1 MRIFNQNTI
10 DTIDYSKISD
20 GEPFLF
26 KIAVADGSDSVDF
39 IVGNYLEDSL
49 TSKKTFI
56 LQNESDSCGDYID
69 LEVPECKKH
78 IISILP
84 LKFMV

>member
-1 MRIFNQNTI
+1 MIALPQIITENL
-10 DTIDYSKISD
+10 DYENISD

-39 IVGNYLEDSL
+39 IVGNYLKDSI

-56 LQNESDSCGDYID
+56 LQNESDSCGDYLD
-69 LEVPECKKH
+69 LEMPECAKH
-78 IISILP
+78 IISVLP